1 MIWFFHLL
9 HSSPLFFV
17 WFAVFLLL
25 ICKGQQHHSYTDHYD
40 EEPHTT
46 VTVDKMLVSFH
57 RDSSQPTSFPAIRG
71 QGSSSR
77 NDAVPNSVVAF
88 SPSDAE
94 QMSGSHLSA
103 QLDLGKYN

>member
-1 MIWFFHLL
+1 
-9 HSSPLFFV
+9 
-17 WFAVFLLL
+17 
-25 ICKGQQHHSYTDHYD
+25 
-40 EEPHTT
+40 
-46 VTVDKMLVSFH
+46 MLVSFH

>member
-17 WFAVFLLL
+17 WFTVFLLL

-57 RDSSQPTSFPAIRG
+57 RDSPQPTGLPAIRS
-71 QGSSSR
+71 QGSSSG

-103 QLDLGKYN
+103 QLDFGKYN